1 MAFTTLFS
9 NRVETLSERLMAGMQ
24 SPLHDPLTPE
34 YVLVDNL
41 VMGQWL
47 NLQLAQ
53 QQGIAANIRY
63 IQPHEL
69 FWLLARAV
77 VSNAI
82 PKETPLSKEEMTWK
96 LFGLFG
102 SEALLALDC
111 IKPVKNYLAGASS
124 QQLKRY
130 QLAASVADLFDQY
143 LVYRPEMLLRWEN
156 AQERSGDKA
165 TYSDNEAWQRELWRQ
180 LSGVQH
186 RALIEK
192 NLLEKLATENI
203 ATVQAAIPMQRLFV
217 FGITSMPP
225 HFVRMLMLLGKHID
239 VQLFAVNPCSEYWF
253 DIASAKSLVK
263 KQGKRQFD
271 EGVIGN
277 PLLASQ
283 GTQVKEFIESLYA
296 EMDELPFVDEEWYS
310 EPAGNRGSQ
319 ISLLHS
325 IQQEILQLSYQ
336 NSVASLAMQESAP
349 EKIPLPHSERQ
360 KTVNSIRIHNCHSP
374 LREVEVLH
382 DQLLALF
389 KQDATLKPRDVVVM
403 MPQVAPYV
411 PYIETVFGNTAA
423 ALPYHITDRSWLEE
437 VPLLNTLELLLI
449 LPESRLPLTD
459 ILAMLEVPAVQI
471 KFGLDRDSFE
481 KLKRWLQESGV
492 RWGLDAAHREQQ
504 GLPAYS
510 EFSWDFGINRM
521 LAGFSMMAMQR
532 DGVAEPVTL
541 AHDSLSVLP
550 YDEIEGGASAV
561 LDGFLQFWEALL
573 FYRKALTQS
582 ATPAA
587 WSTLLLNLLDDFFD
601 PQTDDEHLA
610 LRDIR
615 RHVNGLRKASQWFG
629 DAIDLSVVRAVIQ
642 PALQAPVSG
651 GHPWREGVKFCSL
664 LPMRGVPFRV
674 IYMLGMNQS
683 DYPKR
688 AVQQSFDLMRN
699 EYRAG
704 DRSRRVDDR
713 WLFLEALL
721 SARDVF
727 HVSYIGRDQRKN
739 ETREPSVVVAELM
752 DYLRYGYCLPGID
765 DTGGQQLLQALTTV
779 HPLQPFNPAYFL
791 KQADCLKDSGK
802 LLSFNR
808 QAYAIASG
816 KQVSGKQ
823 ADEKNELLTAPLW
836 QESARAEEKI
846 NISLDSFVR
855 FFTNPP
861 QWFLQDRHAAS
872 LRIQDESIADAD
884 VFELNGG
891 LEMWAAKDALLRL
904 ADSIAPG
911 EAETRLSIVL
921 DSLEQQWRAEGKW
934 PLGAGGD
941 SLREELASEVDVSW
955 LNARHDLLGEPF
967 SYSGT
972 FEFNTVY
979 GVLEMHGEVNG
990 IGNTLF
996 FHRASKNS
1004 SKYELDFYIRT
1015 AFAGML
1021 DQRPVQEARAVFYK
1035 DSIKIDA
1042 VPARQN
1048 HMLLQAL
1055 AELYMQYRDGGLPFS
1070 PDLLATLKKKQE
1082 IDASQW
1088 QSAVRKIWEGD
1099 DYSSNKYNSDGLSGD
1114 LQAVAYYMTE
1124 ARLLDTAFIDTTQQ
1138 IATVITQW
1146 DASEAQS

>member
-9 NRVETLSERLMAGMQ
+9 NRVEILSERLMAGMQ

-77 VSNAI
+77 VSHAI

-96 LFGLFG
+96 LFGLLG
-102 SEALLALDC
+102 DEALLVLDA
-111 IKPVKNYLAGASS
+111 IQPVKNYLAGASS

-143 LVYRPEMLLRWEN
+143 LVYRPDMLLRWEN
-156 AQERSGDKA
+156 DEKFCDS
-165 TYSDNEAWQRELWRQ
+165 EACQRELWRR

-186 RALIEK
+186 RALIEEK
-192 NLLEKLATENI
+192 LLEKLATENV
-203 ATVQAAIPMQRLFV
+203 ASVQAAIPMQRLFV

-239 VQLFAVNPCSEYWF
+239 VQLFAVNPCREYWF

-263 KQGKRQFD
+263 KQDKRQLA

-283 GTQVKEFIESLYA
+283 GTQVKEFIESLYGA
-296 EMDELPFVDEEWYS
+296 MDQFPFVDEELYRDAFDTS
-310 EPAGNRGSQ
+310 LLRNHLLHDG
-319 ISLLHS
+319 LLHS

-349 EKIPLPHSERQ
+349 EKMPLPDSERQ

-423 ALPYHITDRSWLEE
+423 VLPYHITDRSWLEE
-437 VPLLNTLELLLI
+437 VPLLNTLDLLLT

-481 KLKRWLQESGV
+481 KLKRWLQESGA

-510 EFSWDFGINRM
+510 EFSWEFGINRM
-521 LAGFSMMAMQR
+521 LAGFSMMATQH
-532 DGVAEPVTL
+532 DGVAEPVML
-541 AHDSLSVLP
+541 AHDNLAVLP

-561 LDGFLQFWEALL
+561 LDGFLQFWETLL
-573 FYRKALTQS
+573 FYRKALAQS

-587 WSTLLLNLLDDFFD
+587 WAALLLNLLDDFFD
-601 PQTDDEHLA
+601 PQTDEEQLA

-615 RHVNGLRKASQWFG
+615 RHVNGLRKAAQWFG

-664 LPMRGVPFRV
+664 MPMRGVPFRV

-699 EYRAG
+699 NYRAG

-752 DYLRYGYCLPGID
+752 DYLRHGYCLPDTD
-765 DTGGQQLLQALTTV
+765 DKDGNKLLQALTTV
-779 HPLQPFNPAYFL
+779 HPLQPFNPAYFF
-791 KQADCLKDSGK
+791 KNGEK
-802 LLSFNR
+802 LFSFNR

-816 KQVSGKQ
+816 KKTGVKT
-823 ADEKNELLTAPLW
+823 ELSPASLW
-836 QESARAEEKI
+836 QESTRAEEKI
-846 NISLDSFVR
+846 SVSLDSFVR
-855 FFTNPP
+855 FFAHPS

-872 LRIQDESIADAD
+872 LRMQDESITDAD

-891 LEMWAAKDALLRL
+891 LAMWAAKEALRQL
-904 ADSIAPG
+904 ADSIAPD
-911 EAETRLSIVL
+911 ESATRLSATRLADVL
-921 DSLEQQWRAEGKW
+921 DALEQQWRAEGKW

-941 SLREELASEVDVSW
+941 SLREKLADEVDVPW
-955 LNARHDLLGEPF
+955 LNARHDLAGEPF
-967 SYSGT
+967 SYSDA
-972 FEFNTVY
+972 FEFDTAR
-979 GVLEMHGEVNG
+979 GVLEIHGEVNG

-1004 SKYELDFYIRT
+1004 QKYTLDFSIRT

-1021 DQRPVQEARAVFYK
+1021 DQTPVQESSAVFYG
-1035 DSIKIDA
+1035 SAIKIID

-1048 HMLLQAL
+1048 RILLQAL
-1055 AELYMQYRDGGLPFS
+1055 AELYMQYREGGLPFA
-1070 PDLLATLKKKQE
+1070 PDLLDKLKKKPE
-1082 IDASQW
+1082 IDISQW
-1088 QSAVRKIWEGD
+1088 PLDIHKAWEGA
-1099 DYSSNKYNSDGLSGD
+1099 DYSSDKYNSDGLSGD

-1124 ARLLDTAFIDTTQQ
+1124 ARLLDAACIEATQQ
-1138 IATVITQW
+1138 IAAVMACW
-1146 DASEAQS
+1146 NSENEGAQT

>member
-111 IKPVKNYLAGASS
+111 IKPVKNYLAGANS
-124 QQLKRY
+124 QRLKRY

-156 AQERSGDKA
+156 TEK
-165 TYSDNEAWQRELWRQ
+165 YNDNEAWQRELWRR

-192 NLLEKLATENI
+192 NLLEKLQTEKVS
-203 ATVQAAIPMQRLFV
+203 TVQAAIPMQRLFV

-296 EMDELPFVDEEWYS
+296 AMDELPFVDEEWYS

-349 EKIPLPHSERQ
+349 EKIPLPDSERQ

-437 VPLLNTLELLLI
+437 VPLLNTLDFLLT

-521 LAGFSMMAMQR
+521 LAGFSMMATQL
-532 DGVAEPVTL
+532 DGVTEPVML

-561 LDGFLQFWEALL
+561 LDGFLQFWETLL
-573 FYRKALTQS
+573 FYRKALAQS

-587 WSTLLLNLLDDFFD
+587 WSALLLNLLDDFFD

-688 AVQQSFDLMRN
+688 AVQQSFDLMHN

-752 DYLRYGYCLPGID
+752 DYLRHGYCLPGAD

-779 HPLQPFNPAYFL
+779 HPLQPFNTAYFY
-791 KQADCLKDSGK
+791 KNGEK

-816 KQVSGKQ
+816 KNTGVKTEFS
-823 ADEKNELLTAPLW
+823 TAPLW
-836 QESARAEEKI
+836 QESVHAEEKI
-846 NISLDSFVR
+846 SVSLDSFVR
-855 FFTNPP
+855 FFAHPS

-872 LRIQDESIADAD
+872 LRIQDESITDAD
-884 VFELNGG
+884 VFELTSG
-891 LEMWAAKDALLRL
+891 LEMWAAKDALLQL
-904 ADSIAPG
+904 ADSIAPD
-911 EAETRLSIVL
+911 ESATRLSEMRLATVL

-934 PLGAGGD
+934 PLGTGGD
-941 SLREELASEVDVSW
+941 SLREKLAGEVDVQW
-955 LNARHDLLGEPF
+955 LNARHNLTGEPF
-967 SYSGT
+967 SYSDN
-972 FEFNTVY
+972 FEFDTAH
-979 GVLEMHGEVNG
+979 GVLEIHGEVSG

-996 FHRASKNS
+996 VHRASKNS
-1004 SKYELDFYIRT
+1004 QKYTLEFFIRT

-1021 DQRPVQEARAVFYK
+1021 EQTPVQEASAVFYGTV
-1035 DSIKIDA
+1035 IKIDA
-1042 VPARQN
+1042 VPSRQN
-1048 HMLLQAL
+1048 RIFLQTL
-1055 AELYMQYRDGGLPFS
+1055 AELYMQYRDGGLPFA
-1070 PDLLATLKKKQE
+1070 PDLLSTLNKKQE

-1088 QSAVRKIWEGD
+1088 QSAVSKIWEGD
-1099 DYSSNKYNSDGLSGD
+1099 DYSSEKYNSDGLSGD
-1114 LQAVAYYMTE
+1114 LQAAAYYMTE
-1124 ARLLDTAFIDTTQQ
+1124 ARLLDVACIDTTRQ
-1138 IATVITQW
+1138 IAAVVECWNTENEGTQP
-1146 DASEAQS
+1146 

>member
-111 IKPVKNYLAGASS
+111 IKPVKNYLAGANS

-156 AQERSGDKA
+156 TEK
-165 TYSDNEAWQRELWRQ
+165 YNDNEAWQRELWRR

-192 NLLEKLATENI
+192 NLLEKLETEKVS
-203 ATVQAAIPMQRLFV
+203 TVQAAIPMQRLFV

-225 HFVRMLMLLGKHID
+225 HFVRMLLLLGKHID

-296 EMDELPFVDEEWYS
+296 AMDELPFVDEEWYS
-310 EPAGNRGSQ
+310 EPAGDRGSQ

-349 EKIPLPHSERQ
+349 KKIPLPDSERQ

-437 VPLLNTLELLLI
+437 VPLLNTLDLLLT

-459 ILAMLEVPAVQI
+459 ILAMLEVPAVQV

-521 LAGFSMMAMQR
+521 LAGFSMMATQL

-541 AHDSLSVLP
+541 AHDSLAVLP

-561 LDGFLQFWEALL
+561 LDGFLQFW
-573 FYRKALTQS
+573 
-582 ATPAA
+582 
-587 WSTLLLNLLDDFFD
+587 
-601 PQTDDEHLA
+601 
-610 LRDIR
+610 
-615 RHVNGLRKASQWFG
+615 
-629 DAIDLSVVRAVIQ
+629 
-642 PALQAPVSG
+642 
-651 GHPWREGVKFCSL
+651 
-664 LPMRGVPFRV
+664 
-674 IYMLGMNQS
+674 
-683 DYPKR
+683 
-688 AVQQSFDLMRN
+688 
-699 EYRAG
+699 
-704 DRSRRVDDR
+704 
-713 WLFLEALL
+713 
-721 SARDVF
+721 
-727 HVSYIGRDQRKN
+727 
-739 ETREPSVVVAELM
+739 
-752 DYLRYGYCLPGID
+752 
-765 DTGGQQLLQALTTV
+765 
-779 HPLQPFNPAYFL
+779 
-791 KQADCLKDSGK
+791 
-802 LLSFNR
+802 
-808 QAYAIASG
+808 
-816 KQVSGKQ
+816 
-823 ADEKNELLTAPLW
+823 
-836 QESARAEEKI
+836 
-846 NISLDSFVR
+846 
-855 FFTNPP
+855 
-861 QWFLQDRHAAS
+861 
-872 LRIQDESIADAD
+872 
-884 VFELNGG
+884 
-891 LEMWAAKDALLRL
+891 
-904 ADSIAPG
+904 
-911 EAETRLSIVL
+911 
-921 DSLEQQWRAEGKW
+921 
-934 PLGAGGD
+934 
-941 SLREELASEVDVSW
+941 
-955 LNARHDLLGEPF
+955 
-967 SYSGT
+967 
-972 FEFNTVY
+972 
-979 GVLEMHGEVNG
+979 
-990 IGNTLF
+990 
-996 FHRASKNS
+996 
-1004 SKYELDFYIRT
+1004 
-1015 AFAGML
+1015 
-1021 DQRPVQEARAVFYK
+1021 
-1035 DSIKIDA
+1035 
-1042 VPARQN
+1042 
-1048 HMLLQAL
+1048 
-1055 AELYMQYRDGGLPFS
+1055 
-1070 PDLLATLKKKQE
+1070 
-1082 IDASQW
+1082 
-1088 QSAVRKIWEGD
+1088 
-1099 DYSSNKYNSDGLSGD
+1099 
-1114 LQAVAYYMTE
+1114 
-1124 ARLLDTAFIDTTQQ
+1124 
-1138 IATVITQW
+1138 
-1146 DASEAQS
+1146 